1 MKKHKE
7 TSVTTV
13 WEKYERGVQY
23 NYQQQLYE
31 KSKRNY
37 NFYHGNQWEGAKLSG
52 IQPITLNIIKSIVKY
67 KVGVVKTNAYQIYFN
82 SDTYDTQEE
91 RSKLEDL
98 CRMLNNYAN
107 RLWEK
112 NKVNKIV
119 RSCVNDACIDN
130 EGIIYF
136 YSDPESDNILCEQ
149 VDRTNIYYGNENDD
163 DIQNQPYII
172 ISFRRTVEETKRE
185 AEANKIDKS
194 EIDLIVADQDIE
206 EQSGRDKRTT
216 EITPMCLVLLKLYKK
231 DGKIWAKKC
240 TKLATVMKDVCLDI
254 DLYPVAHILWER
266 VKGSAR
272 GQGEVEYLIPNQIE
286 INKTATRRALAVKL
300 VAFPKLVANTKY
312 IANTKAL
319 SKVGTTI
326 EVNELNADDVNATR
340 RALAVK
346 LVAFPKL
353 VANTKYIANTKAL
366 SKVGTTIE
374 VNELNADDVNKVVN
388 YLKPASISADAYNL
402 QKELEEDTQNLA
414 GAGDTVTGNVDPT
427 QASGKAILA
436 VQQASQQPINEQ
448 VEYYKDFIEDIA
460 RIWYA
465 MLKANSVDGI
475 TLVDEKKNYETNTTE
490 EEIYKMSYKEL
501 NKYDFNIKIDVTPKS
516 PFDKYAMEMSLEN
529 LLSAGK
535 INFEEYVNALP
546 EDSTMPK
553 SKLKDILKDRE
564 EKENIFNQI
573 EQKGNELNNAM
584 NQVMIQQ
591 EMQNK
596 EQTGVSP
603 EEVNM
608 IDESIQSPVN
618 Q

>member
-13 WEKYERGVQY
+13 WEEYERGVQY

-119 RSCVNDACIDN
+119 RNCVNDACIDN

-319 SKVGTTI
+319 SKVGT
-326 EVNELNADDVNATR
+326 V
-340 RALAVK
+340 
-346 LVAFPKL
+346 
-353 VANTKYIANTKAL
+353 
-366 SKVGTTIE
+366 IE

-388 YLKPASISADAYNL
+388 YLKPTAISTDAYNL

-529 LLSAGK
+529 LLSARQ

-573 EQKGNELNNAM
+573 EQRGNELNNAM

>member
-13 WEKYERGVQY
+13 WEEYERGVQY

-82 SDTYDTQEE
+82 SDTYDTQKE

-119 RSCVNDACIDN
+119 RNCVNDACIDN

-326 EVNELNADDVNATR
+326 EVNELNADDVN
-340 RALAVK
+340 
-346 LVAFPKL
+346 
-353 VANTKYIANTKAL
+353 
-366 SKVGTTIE
+366 
-374 VNELNADDVNKVVN
+374 KVVN
-388 YLKPASISADAYNL
+388 YLRPASISTDAYNL

-529 LLSAGK
+529 LLSARQ

-553 SKLKDILKDRE
+553 SKLKEILKDRE

-573 EQKGNELNNAM
+573 EQRGNELNNAM

-591 EMQNK
+591 EMQNQ

-608 IDESIQSPVN
+608 INENMQSPVN